1 MKHNLTLYLLIAFL
15 CVAVSCQKTPG
26 QEPIPSGPIPEIES
40 ITSDF
45 DDQAVFDHPIVIT
58 GKNFS
63 TEKSKNIVSFDG
75 EKVTDILES
84 SATEIVV
91 KVPRIRRE
99 TSKVT
104 VIADGRESKS
114 KNLKFDNVRCD
125 SVVVFAGANI
135 EMIRAGVEWKST
147 ITTWKG
153 QPRSLNVITIAPSE
167 VKNLGVAYPS
177 ELTKTSVQC
186 EKAGAILGVNA
197 QYFSGS
203 RTREYLRID
212 GEEKFVGEPGRSTV
226 FAGGALV
233 LNEGKAR
240 IRKTAG
246 NEGAKKLAG
255 STVMCAGPLLI
266 EEGYLETIA
275 TNTTH
280 NTSDH
285 PRTVIGV
292 KRDGSVILATIDGR
306 FEGQAI
312 GMPSTLVQEYMLLL
326 GADSALNLDG
336 GGSTTMWIKDNG
348 VVNHT
353 CDGSW
358 DARVE
363 RRVSSIL
370 YLK

>member
-1 MKHNLTLYLLIAFL
+1 MKHNLILYLLIAFL

-63 TEKSKNIVSFDG
+63 AEKSKNIVLFDG
-75 EKVTDILES
+75 EKVTDLLKS
-84 SATEIVV
+84 SDTEIVV

-104 VIADGRESKS
+104 VIADGKESKA

-125 SVVVFAGANI
+125 SVVVFTGAKI
-135 EMIRAGVEWKST
+135 EMIRPGVEWKST
-147 ITTWKG
+147 LTTWKG
-153 QPRSLNVITIAPSE
+153 QPRSLNVVTIAPSE

-177 ELTKTSVQC
+177 ALTKTSVQC
-186 EKAGAILGVNA
+186 NDAGAILGVNA

-212 GEEKFVGEPGRSTV
+212 GEEKFIGEPGRSTV

-246 NEGAKKLAG
+246 NEGAKALTG

-266 EEGYLETIA
+266 EDGYLETIS
-275 TNTTH
+275 TSTTH
-280 NTSDH
+280 NTENH
-285 PRTVIGV
+285 PRTVVGV

-306 FEGQAI
+306 FEGKAI
-312 GMPSTLVQEYMLLL
+312 GMPSMLVQEYMLLL

-336 GGSTTMWIKDNG
+336 GGSTTMWIKDKG

-358 DARVE
+358 DAKVE
-363 RRVSSIL
+363 RKVSSIL